1 MRDQQVHRE
10 LPVEEL
16 AIDLSLYNAADGGMR
31 IEEEHLEYDAP
42 AGFEALRAWQK
53 SRVLVKAINELADA
67 TSFAGPRSFRDQIQ
81 RAAVSVMSNIAEGYE
96 RGGRNEFFHMLG
108 ISKASCAEVR
118 SLLYVALDAGYIS
131 QSAFDRLQSQAIEC
145 SRMIGA
151 LRKSVGQ
158 QHNPAR

>member
-1 MRDQQVHRE
+1 MREMSAPEDWTADDGSMS
-10 LPVEEL
+10 VES
-16 AIDLSLYNAADGGMR
+16 LSLG
-31 IEEEHLEYDAP
+31 EEREPYGEP
-42 AGFEALRAWQK
+42 GFEGLVAWQK
-53 SRVLVKAINELADA
+53 ARFLAQALNSLADA
-67 TSFAGPRSFRDQIQ
+67 PQFAGPRAFRDQLQ

>member
-1 MRDQQVHRE
+1 MREMSAPEDWTADDGSMS
-10 LPVEEL
+10 VES
-16 AIDLSLYNAADGGMR
+16 LSLG
-31 IEEEHLEYDAP
+31 EEREPYGEP
-42 AGFEALRAWQK
+42 GFEGLVAWQK
-53 SRVLVKAINELADA
+53 ARVLAQAVNWLADA
-67 TSFAGPRSFRDQIQ
+67 SQFAGPRAFRDQRQ